1 MDKRLGYVCTVFLLA
16 LTLAGTAW
24 AVESVQ
30 KQDQGGSSKTRME
43 NSSAMTSASHS
54 WRMGG
59 VVSAVDP
66 QNHTISIHQETVH
79 HDWVRQ
85 WKVNKKAAGELSNIK
100 EGDLVNVWG
109 KGKTVTEIGKVS

>member
-1 MDKRLGYVCTVFLLA
+1 MNNPGM
-16 LTLAGTAW
+16 
-24 AVESVQ
+24 Q
-30 KQDQGGSSKTRME
+30 NSSKM
-43 NSSAMTSASHS
+43 SAESHG

-85 WKVNKKAAGELSNIK
+85 WKVDERAAKQLSNIK
-100 EGDLVNVWG
+100 QGDLVNVWG
-109 KGKTVTEIGKVS
+109 KGKVVTDLNKVS

>member
-1 MDKRLGYVCTVFLLA
+1 MDKRLGFICMVFLLA
-16 LTLAGTAW
+16 FTLAGTAW
-24 AVESVQ
+24 AMESGQ
-30 KQDQGGSSKTRME
+30 KEDQAGSSMD
-43 NSSAMTSASHS
+43 NSAAMTSASHS

-85 WKVNKKAAGELSNIK
+85 WKVNEKAAGELSNIK